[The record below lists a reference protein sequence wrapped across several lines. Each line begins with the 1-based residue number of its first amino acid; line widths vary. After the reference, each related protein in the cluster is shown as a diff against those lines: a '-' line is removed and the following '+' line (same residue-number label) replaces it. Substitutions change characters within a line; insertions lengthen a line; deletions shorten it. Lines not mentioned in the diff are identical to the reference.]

1 MNIHVFDFEVFP
13 HDWLLVYTNMDGS
26 KHHIHNDREALRKVY
41 EQDKNALWVGYNCRF
56 YDQYIFK
63 AILLGFD
70 PFKVSQWIIGEDKPG
85 WAYSDNFG
93 KIPLVFFDL
102 MFDRNKS
109 LKQLEGFMGIDIEEC
124 DIPWNLDRPLTKDEF
139 NSVLHYC
146 EHDVDATCEVFTH
159 NMPNFKAY
167 LRLID
172 EYNLPFKFFCKTKAQ
187 LGSKILGAVYR
198 EHDDEWEVPITDT
211 VDLGRFAHLKD
222 WFTSDE
228 NHTLDAQLVFTVD
241 GVEVVI
247 AWGGAH
253 GAPNEPVVIVGNLL
267 NIDVASQ
274 YPSIIIEHG
283 YMSRN
288 VGRRGLK
295 LYSSI
300 KKERVGWKKTDK
312 DLADAT
318 KIVLNSVYG
327 SLGDKN
333 NALYDPRNLHAVC
346 ANGQLMIMDLAD
358 KLIDIAKIINLNT
371 DGILVQITDPSRT
384 DEIIQICHDWEK
396 RNKMELEFDY
406 YDKIIQRD
414 VNNYVMID
422 TKGHVKRKG
431 SWVKKCSPLDNDLPI
446 LRNGLVECLINGKT
460 PREVV
465 EAEDELINFQRVV
478 KVGGMY
484 KHCEHNGKIYH
495 NKVYRIFASK
505 DESDGPLLKCKEG
518 MNPAKIGDSP
528 EHCFIHN
535 GDIRGMKCPVNLDKE
550 WYIMMLERRLKLFT
564 GGIE

>member
-109 LKQLEGFMGIDIEEC
+109 LKQLEGFMGMDIEEC

-187 LGSKILGAVYR
+187 LASKVLGARYKD
-198 EHDDEWEVPITDT
+198 HDDEWQFPISNT
-211 VDLGRFAHLKD
+211 VEMGMFEFMKE
-222 WFTSDE
+222 WFLNAD
-228 NHTLDAQLVFTVD
+228 NHNLDAKLVFTLN
-241 GVEVVI
+241 GIEIVI
-247 AWGGAH
+247 GWGGAH
-253 GAPNEPVVIVGNLL
+253 GADTKPLMVKGKLL

-274 YPSIIIEHG
+274 YPSIMIGHG
-283 YMSRN
+283 LLSRN
-288 VGRRGLK
+288 ITKRGVQLFTNMK
-295 LYSSI
+295 T
-300 KKERVGWKKTDK
+300 ERVHYKKTNP
-312 DLADAT
+312 DLADAI
-318 KIVLNSVYG
+318 KIVLNFG
-327 SLGDKN
+327 
-333 NALYDPRNLHAVC
+333 
-346 ANGQLMIMDLAD
+346 
-358 KLIDIAKIINLNT
+358 
-371 DGILVQITDPSRT
+371 
-384 DEIIQICHDWEK
+384 
-396 RNKMELEFDY
+396 
-406 YDKIIQRD
+406 
-414 VNNYVMID
+414 VN
-422 TKGHVKRKG
+422 
-431 SWVKKCSPLDNDLPI
+431 
-446 LRNGLVECLINGKT
+446 
-460 PREVV
+460 
-465 EAEDELINFQRVV
+465 
-478 KVGGMY
+478 
-484 KHCEHNGKIYH
+484 
-495 NKVYRIFASK
+495 
-505 DESDGPLLKCKEG
+505 
-518 MNPAKIGDSP
+518 
-528 EHCFIHN
+528 
-535 GDIRGMKCPVNLDKE
+535 
-550 WYIMMLERRLKLFT
+550 
-564 GGIE
+564 